1 MNIFMLS
8 LLDKEIKR
16 IHKNC
21 VYYQDGLCTL
31 NRVVVDPDSPAC
43 PSFVP
48 RSLGIVDGGLNKNF
62 QNTSSH
68 WGQGLL
74 LKNRGRARLGR
85 ARRRRKGKG
94 VRS

>member
-48 RSLGIVDGGLNKNF
+48 RNLGSEDRGLNKNF
-62 QNTSSH
+62 QNTSSN

-74 LKNRGRARLGR
+74 LKNRGRARLV
-85 ARRRRKGKG
+85 RRRRKGK
-94 VRS
+94 RCIS